1 MRLTRR
7 RNAVAQDREN
17 KAGDGEREAKRVQ
30 EDPGTIHELREEQK
44 TREDELGNAPVP
56 LGAARGG
63 EGRRARGVEDILPDP
78 AAAVQLVGE
87 EQHRWSRGGRR
98 WEWELLFFKGSD
110 GSEV

>member
-1 MRLTRR
+1 M
-7 RNAVAQDREN
+7 AQDREN

-30 EDPGTIHELREEQK
+30 ENPGTIHELREEQK

-56 LGAARGG
+56 LGTARGG

-87 EQHRWSRGGRR
+87 EQHRYWSRGGRR